1 MGPPRKSVSRGTG
14 ELANDPER
22 RNRTQAKARVPLG
35 DEDPERVNRTMPKAS
50 MPVDP
55 EREKATSARA
65 RNPLPRGA
73 RSKADP
79 ARAEEE
85 EYRTGPSYAAL
96 DDVALGQAEAPD
108 EGLAGS
114 QLEGEGL
121 EALDPEV
128 GSRTRALK
136 AHEVDDEDDD
146 GGGALEDDSDDDEA
160 REDENAT
167 RAGPPIKLEIFGG
180 PDAGKRRRFKGARM
194 VIGRTPGVDL
204 RLKDQSVSRR
214 HIELVQGSEGVLLR
228 DLGSGNGTKVN
239 GARVAE
245 KMLEHGDEIHIGK
258 TKIRFVDEVAAFRKA
273 REATEKKEAEEKA
286 KAEAEAEAKAKAEAE
301 AQAKAEASGAAVDP
315 TGESALESG
324 PKTTSIPVSAR
335 RPVRG
340 GRREGVGNAW
350 QRLSPRLKLTA
361 IGVGV
366 LVLLILIVAVV
377 ARPSGPPP
385 VDPAQSAAEQ
395 KMQDARAAVKVADYE
410 TAVQL
415 IEEAE
420 KLQPGIDRSKLGNQA
435 REELALSRALD
446 EARSHLAAHRFED
459 ARRVLDK
466 APQGT
471 KKSEEAK
478 LQLKQDLEAAQVAYK
493 KEQIDEMLASGEA
506 EAARVL
512 LGELP
517 VEEQEPSARKI
528 AEFERQLEALK
539 KEEATQKAK
548 LAGYSAQQRQAA
560 RAEEML
566 AAFSTVERKF
576 AGEEWDRAASECN
589 RVIDQAGGD
598 REITERAHLLQ
609 TTIPS
614 FGRAYDEGM
623 KKFRQGALAQAARPL
638 RQALALYKK
647 AQLERNKFKSELE
660 TKLADA
666 ALAAGREALIR
677 DDLVT
682 AFQSFHEVTSFDP
695 ADSKAR
701 DGLSTVEGKAQELYQ
716 MAYAERDHDP
726 AAALKK
732 FRVVV
737 GSTDPSSTLHEKA
750 KNLIA
755 AMAP

>member
-1 MGPPRKSVSRGTG
+1 
-14 ELANDPER
+14 
-22 RNRTQAKARVPLG
+22 
-35 DEDPERVNRTMPKAS
+35 
-50 MPVDP
+50 
-55 EREKATSARA
+55 
-65 RNPLPRGA
+65 
-73 RSKADP
+73 
-79 ARAEEE
+79 
-85 EYRTGPSYAAL
+85 
-96 DDVALGQAEAPD
+96 
-108 EGLAGS
+108 
-114 QLEGEGL
+114 
-121 EALDPEV
+121 
-128 GSRTRALK
+128 
-136 AHEVDDEDDD
+136 
-146 GGGALEDDSDDDEA
+146 
-160 REDENAT
+160 
-167 RAGPPIKLEIFGG
+167 
-180 PDAGKRRRFKGARM
+180 
-194 VIGRTPGVDL
+194 
-204 RLKDQSVSRR
+204 
-214 HIELVQGSEGVLLR
+214 
-228 DLGSGNGTKVN
+228 
-239 GARVAE
+239 
-245 KMLEHGDEIHIGK
+245 
-258 TKIRFVDEVAAFRKA
+258 
-273 REATEKKEAEEKA
+273 
-286 KAEAEAEAKAKAEAE
+286 
-301 AQAKAEASGAAVDP
+301 
-315 TGESALESG
+315 
-324 PKTTSIPVSAR
+324 
-335 RPVRG
+335 
-340 GRREGVGNAW
+340 VGNAW
-350 QRLSPRLKLTA
+350 QRLSPRLKITA

-366 LVLLILIVAVV
+366 LVLLIIVVAVV

-385 VDPAQSAAEQ
+385 VDPTQSAAEQ

-478 LQLKQDLEAAQVAYK
+478 LQLKQDLEGAQVAYK
-493 KEQIDEMLASGEA
+493 KAQIDEMLASGEA
-506 EAARVL
+506 EAARVI

-528 AEFERQLEALK
+528 AEFESQLEALK
-539 KEEATQKAK
+539 REEASRNAK
-548 LAGYSAQQRQAA
+548 IASYSAQQRKAA
-560 RAEEML
+560 RAEEVL

-598 REITERAHLLQ
+598 KEITERAHLLQ
-609 TTIPS
+609 KTIPS

-647 AQLERNKFKSELE
+647 AELERNKFKGELE

-682 AFQSFHEVTSFDP
+682 AFQSFHEVTSFEP

-701 DGLSTVEGKAQELYQ
+701 DGLATVEGKAQELYQ

-726 AAALKK
+726 AAALRK